1 MKKLLLIALV
11 LISTSLFSQE
21 LIGKVQFIKA
31 YQTDEYINIHYRDLK
46 FQQIEVLK
54 DIYLTHEEFHNLFD
68 VIIEGFSRTP
78 LESITIETENDFIRL
93 HFYKFLGANIVEIN
107 QMVNKNTNV
116 IGLSK
121 GITKKQVIK
130 LFGKR

>member
-1 MKKLLLIALV
+1 MKKILLIILV
-11 LISTSLFSQE
+11 LLSTSLFSQE
-21 LIGKVQFIKA
+21 LIGKVQFIKT
-31 YQTDEYINIHYRDLK
+31 YQTNEYININYRDLK

-93 HFYKFLGANIVEIN
+93 HFYKFLGVAVVEIN
-107 QMVNKNTNV
+107 HMVNKNTNV